1 MLKKFLRAA
10 AVALFWL
17 LVWQAAAACV
27 SKEVLL
33 PSPISTAKT
42 FITLAG
48 DAAFWLSALY
58 SITRIMVGF
67 LLGCM
72 TGAFLSLVCHAVSP
86 IRALLSPLMTV
97 VKSTPVAS
105 FIVLALVW
113 IGRGTVPT
121 FISFLMVLP
130 IVFDAVSTGISSAD
144 RELIE
149 VADVFEFSRRKRI
162 ELIYLPCAAR
172 YFISAS
178 STALGLAWK
187 AGIAAEVL
195 ATPKMSIGTSL
206 YEAKIY
212 LESPSLFAWTALVII
227 LSLIFEKLF
236 KKASNTFMKK
246 LHLEVRS

>member
-1 MLKKFLRAA
+1 MLKKLLRAA
-10 AVALFWL
+10 AVALFWI

-42 FITLAG
+42 FVTLAG
-48 DAAFWLSALY
+48 KGDFWFSALY
-58 SITRIMVGF
+58 SIVRIMAGF
-67 LLGCM
+67 LAGC
-72 TGAFLSLVCHAVSP
+72 LSGVVLALVCHAVSP
-86 IRALLSPLMTV
+86 VKALISPVMTV

-113 IGRGTVPT
+113 IGRGTVPS
-121 FISFLMVLP
+121 FIAFLMVLP

-144 RELIE
+144 RELLE
-149 VADVFEFSRRKRI
+149 VADVFGFSRQKRI
-162 ELIYLPCAAR
+162 RLIYLPCAAR

-178 STALGLAWK
+178 STAIGLAWK

-195 ATPKMSIGTSL
+195 ATPKLSIGTSL

-212 LESPSLFAWTALVII
+212 LESPSLFAWTALVIV

-236 KKASNTFMKK
+236 KKASTACVKK

>member
-17 LVWQAAAACV
+17 LVWQAIAACV

-42 FITLAG
+42 FIVLAG
-48 DAAFWLSALY
+48 ESEFWMSALF
-58 SITRIMVGF
+58 SMMRIMAGF
-67 LLGCM
+67 LAGCVF
-72 TGAFLSLVCHAVSP
+72 GVIIALICHVLPPVKALISP
-86 IRALLSPLMTV
+86 VMTV

-113 IGRGTVPT
+113 IGRGSVPS

-130 IVFDAVSTGISSAD
+130 IVFDAFSTGISSAD
-144 RELIE
+144 RELLE
-149 VADVFEFSRRKRI
+149 VAEVFGFSRLKRI
-162 ELIYLPCAAR
+162 KLIHLPVAAR

-195 ATPKMSIGTSL
+195 ATPKLSIGTSL

-212 LESPSLFAWTALVII
+212 LESPSLFAWTALVIV

-236 KKASNTFMKK
+236 KRASDLWMKK